1 MNNYQWHKLVVD
13 SIFVS
18 LYYELIV
25 NYKFEWDMTVTKREI
40 KTAQNK
46 QTILN
51 HLLARMHNEAFDKI
65 KISDLCTDA
74 NISQASFYNYF
85 PQKSDIL
92 VYYIQLWAV
101 EMHWQ
106 IFIEKK
112 LLGLTA
118 IDALFN
124 LTAETCASQPQLMAE
139 IVAFQAK
146 SLKKI
151 KATPLSKADKLV
163 AYPDYQGIETLL
175 VEDLPALLSINIQQA
190 MEAKELPR
198 SSDVATLIVSLSAT
212 FFSVPIMFNQ
222 SPLADIQAAYQ
233 QQLSLFRLGAVSKY
247 RE

>member
-1 MNNYQWHKLVVD
+1 
-13 SIFVS
+13 
-18 LYYELIV
+18 
-25 NYKFEWDMTVTKREI
+25 MTVTKREI

-51 HLLARMHNEAFDKI
+51 SLLARMHKEVFDKI
-65 KISDLCTDA
+65 KISDLCADA

-101 EMHWQ
+101 KMHWQ
-106 IFIEKK
+106 ILIERK
-112 LLGLTA
+112 LIGLNA

-124 LTAETCASQPQLMAE
+124 LTAETCATQSQLMAE

-151 KATPLSKADKLV
+151 KVTPLSKADKLV
-163 AYPDYQGIETLL
+163 AYPNYQGIETMV

-190 MEAKELPR
+190 IDAKELPR
-198 SSDVATLIVSLSAT
+198 CSDVGTLIVSLCAT

-233 QQLSLFRLGAVSKY
+233 QQLSLFRLGAINQFAS
-247 RE
+247 

>member
-1 MNNYQWHKLVVD
+1 
-13 SIFVS
+13 
-18 LYYELIV
+18 
-25 NYKFEWDMTVTKREI
+25 MTVTKREI

-51 HLLARMHNEAFDKI
+51 SLLARMHKEVFDKI

-101 EMHWQ
+101 KMHWQ
-106 IFIEKK
+106 ILIERK
-112 LLGLTA
+112 LIGLNA

-124 LTAETCASQPQLMAE
+124 LTAETCATQPQLMAE

-151 KATPLSKADKLV
+151 KVTPLSKADKLV
-163 AYPDYQGIETLL
+163 AYPNYQGIETMV
-175 VEDLPALLSINIQQA
+175 VEDLPALLSINVQQA
-190 MEAKELPR
+190 IDAKELPR
-198 SSDVATLIVSLSAT
+198 CSDVGTLIVSLCAT

-233 QQLSLFRLGAVSKY
+233 QQLSLFRLGAINQFAS
-247 RE
+247 

>member
-1 MNNYQWHKLVVD
+1 
-13 SIFVS
+13 
-18 LYYELIV
+18 
-25 NYKFEWDMTVTKREI
+25 MTVTKREI

-46 QTILN
+46 QKILN
-51 HLLARMHNEAFDKI
+51 SLLARMHKEVFDKI
-65 KISDLCTDA
+65 KISDLCTDT

-106 IFIEKK
+106 ILIERK
-112 LLGLTA
+112 LIGLNA

-124 LTAETCASQPQLMAE
+124 LTAETCATQPQLMAE

-146 SLKKI
+146 SLKII
-151 KATPLSKADKLV
+151 KVTPLSKADKLV
-163 AYPDYQGIETLL
+163 AYPNYQGIETMV

-190 MEAKELPR
+190 IDAKELPR
-198 SSDVATLIVSLSAT
+198 CSDVGTLIVSLSAT

-233 QQLSLFRLGAVSKY
+233 QQLSLFRLGAINKFAS
-247 RE
+247 

>member
-1 MNNYQWHKLVVD
+1 
-13 SIFVS
+13 
-18 LYYELIV
+18 
-25 NYKFEWDMTVTKREI
+25 MTVTKREI

-51 HLLARMHNEAFDKI
+51 SLLARMHKEVFDKI
-65 KISDLCTDA
+65 KICDLCADA

-106 IFIEKK
+106 ILIERK
-112 LLGLTA
+112 LIGLNA

-124 LTAETCASQPQLMAE
+124 LTAETCATHPQLMAE

-146 SLKKI
+146 SHKI
-151 KATPLSKADKLV
+151 IKLTPLSKADKLV
-163 AYPDYQGIETLL
+163 AYPNYQGIETIV

-190 MEAKELPR
+190 IDAKELPR
-198 SSDVATLIVSLSAT
+198 CSDVATLIISLSAT

-233 QQLSLFRLGAVSKY
+233 QQLSLFRLGAINKFASKTLT
-247 RE
+247 R

>member
-1 MNNYQWHKLVVD
+1 
-13 SIFVS
+13 
-18 LYYELIV
+18 
-25 NYKFEWDMTVTKREI
+25 MTVTKREI

-51 HLLARMHNEAFDKI
+51 SLLARMHKEVFDKI

-101 EMHWQ
+101 KMHWQ
-106 IFIEKK
+106 ILIERK
-112 LLGLTA
+112 LIGLNA

-124 LTAETCASQPQLMAE
+124 LTAETCATQPQLMAE

-151 KATPLSKADKLV
+151 KVTPLSKADKLV
-163 AYPDYQGIETLL
+163 AYPNYQGIETMV

-190 MEAKELPR
+190 IDAKELPR
-198 SSDVATLIVSLSAT
+198 CSDVGTLIVSLCAT

-233 QQLSLFRLGAVSKY
+233 QQLSLFRLGAINQFAS
-247 RE
+247 